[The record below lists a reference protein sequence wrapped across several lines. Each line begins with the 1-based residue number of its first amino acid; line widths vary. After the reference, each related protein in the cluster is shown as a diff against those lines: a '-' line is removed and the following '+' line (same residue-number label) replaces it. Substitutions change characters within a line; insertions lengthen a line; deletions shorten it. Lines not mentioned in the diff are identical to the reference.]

1 MEFLQACR
9 LPKVEFNLVIK
20 LIVIKLNEEQVQNQ
34 LNLIII
40 IVPFIKKKIKLNLV
54 KKAS

>member
-54 KKAS
+54 KKAN

>member
-1 MEFLQACR
+1 MEFLQARR

-40 IVPFIKKKIKLNLV
+40 IVLFIKKKIKLNLV